1 MHRREFLIGLLALGG
16 GVATRP
22 LFAHP
27 GRFHAVESG
36 SYLLLMTQY
45 ASRESPAFAQ
55 GLSAD
60 QRFGSGMLPRLWSID
75 AATRSFGNRLS
86 SSDRRQLER
95 NLSFFAD
102 HFEEVLDRD
111 DAEHFCAFWNH
122 QVSHRLFEARGH
134 VEACGSCRRVL
145 EILIQGS
152 DLEMIPFLVGEVVT
166 VIAGPLGAGPKR
178 RLQLPRVPDSLR
190 PSLAGKELK
199 MRVSVDRNG
208 VASVT
213 GVDSPDISEFV
224 VRRAVYQV
232 ESTPWAAATRA
243 SNRSV
248 DDSVSVVFRWES

>member
-1 MHRREFLIGLLALGG
+1 MDRREFLIGLLTLAG

-36 SYLLLMTQY
+36 SYLLLMTQF
-45 ASRESPAFAQ
+45 ASRESAIFAQ
-55 GLSAD
+55 GLSTD

-102 HFEEVLDRD
+102 HFEEVLDD
-111 DAEHFCAFWNH
+111 AAAEHFCAFWNH

-134 VEACGSCRRVL
+134 VESCGPCRRALGV
-145 EILIQGS
+145 LIQGS
-152 DLEMIPFLVGEVVT
+152 DLEMIPFLVGEEVT
-166 VIAGPLGAGPKR
+166 VIAGPLGVGPRR
-178 RLQLPRVPDSLR
+178 RLQLPQVPDSLR
-190 PSLAGKELK
+190 ASLAGKELK
-199 MRVSVDRNG
+199 MRVRVDRHG

-213 GVDSPDISEFV
+213 RVDSPDISDFV
-224 VRRAVYQV
+224 VRRAVHQV
-232 ESTPWAAATRA
+232 ESTPWAAAARV
-243 SNRSV
+243 SNRST